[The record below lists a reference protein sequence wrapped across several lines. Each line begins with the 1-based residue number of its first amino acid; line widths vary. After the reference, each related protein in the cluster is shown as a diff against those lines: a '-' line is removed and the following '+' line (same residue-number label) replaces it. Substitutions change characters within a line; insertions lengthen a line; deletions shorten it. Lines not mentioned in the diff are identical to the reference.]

1 MSVTQADELCP
12 PRGSA
17 VGHEPQLSDIAAS
30 EVVGAMVDGVL
41 VVDSFGRVASANRAA
56 GELLGYSEAE
66 LRGMPGDRVL
76 TENGSPLLFS
86 DEQLDRLMRGEPLV
100 GMALELV
107 PSNGT
112 AIPVHVNCS
121 ALRRDEGEL
130 SGLVLVARD
139 MRDMLRLMA
148 SEAAER
154 ELRRHSAL
162 LSDMVRQRTEEL
174 ERSNQQLASN
184 LRALARTQEQLVVSE
199 RLAALGALSASIA
212 HEINNPLSYVCG
224 NLEFTSDELA
234 RLMAVQPMPQLD
246 ELRAALDEARHG
258 ADRVQ
263 SIVRGLKA
271 FSRADQDSSELLD
284 VRTVVSLSIKMAVNQ
299 IKLRAQLVQDL
310 APVPLVQA
318 SSARLGQVFINLL
331 VNAVQAIPEGHPDL
345 NRIVVSTRTDAR
357 GWAVVEFAD
366 SGCGIAPEIRRRL
379 FEPFFTTK
387 PIGEG
392 TGLGLS
398 ICHGIV
404 SAIGGEIEV
413 DSEVGCG
420 SRFRVLLPAAGPPPA
435 RTSQQERS

>member
-12 PRGSA
+12 PRAAA
-17 VGHEPQLSDIAAS
+17 VAHDPLLSDIAAS

-41 VVDSFGRVASANRAA
+41 VVDPFGRVASANRAA
-56 GELLGYSEAE
+56 GQLLGYSEAE

-86 DEQLDRLMRGEPLV
+86 DEQLDQLMRGEPLL
-100 GMALELV
+100 GMSLELV
-107 PSNGT
+107 SNDGT

-121 ALRRDEGEL
+121 ALRRGESEL

-139 MRDMLRLMA
+139 MREMFRLVA
-148 SEAAER
+148 AEATER

-174 ERSNQQLASN
+174 ELSNLQLASN
-184 LRALARTQEQLVVSE
+184 LRALSRTQAQLVVSE
-199 RLAALGALSASIA
+199 RLAALGALSASVA

-224 NLEFTSDELA
+224 NLEFASDELV
-234 RLMAVQPMPQLD
+234 RLTAVQGVPQLD

-271 FSRADQDSSELLD
+271 FSRADSDSSELLD
-284 VRTVVSLSIKMAVNQ
+284 VRSVVSLSIKMALNQ
-299 IKLRAQLVQDL
+299 IRLRAQLVQDL

-318 SSARLGQVFINLL
+318 SSARLGQVFLNLL
-331 VNAVQAIPEGHPDL
+331 VNAVQSIPEGHPDL
-345 NRIVVSTRTDAR
+345 NRITVSTRTDAR

-366 SGCGIAPEIRRRL
+366 SGCGIAPEIRRHL

-413 DSEVGCG
+413 DSEVGRG
-420 SRFRVLLPAAGPPPA
+420 SCFRVLLPGAGAPPG
-435 RTSQQERS
+435 RTSQQERA